1 MSRRM
6 APVRVIDAFVN
17 GLDDPRDLVKLYLYL
32 ALGDEHQAIQS
43 NAAGRSKWDPDAKM
57 VRLVDIERFA
67 AECVNPPP
75 GIKSA
80 DWIAQGFPGA
90 KCE

>member
-43 NAAGRSKWDPDAKM
+43 NAAGRSK
-57 VRLVDIERFA
+57 
-67 AECVNPPP
+67 
-75 GIKSA
+75 
-80 DWIAQGFPGA
+80 
-90 KCE
+90 